1 MTTIRLFA
9 ILSMDYYI
17 LGGII
22 MLDFSSEVF
31 YRGECFYAYKYFGA
45 HITDGGVMFRVYAP
59 AARRIELIGEFNGWN
74 GENSAMKT
82 MAEVFMSFSFLMLV
96 KVRCTNIE
104 YIRLMAELWI
114 KLTHTLSHL
123 S

>member
-1 MTTIRLFA
+1 
-9 ILSMDYYI
+9 
-17 LGGII
+17 

-74 GENSAMKT
+74 GENSAMKNDGRG
-82 MAEVFMSFSFLMLV
+82 F
-96 KVRCTNIE
+96 
-104 YIRLMAELWI
+104 YELFVPNACEGQMYKYRVYQANGRI
-114 KLTHTLSHL
+114 VVKLTHTLSHL

>member
-1 MTTIRLFA
+1 
-9 ILSMDYYI
+9 
-17 LGGII
+17 

-59 AARRIELIGEFNGWN
+59 AARRVELIGEFNGWN

-82 MAEVFMSFSFLMLV
+82 MAEVFMSFLFLMLV

-114 KLTHTLSHL
+114 KLTHTPSHL